1 MGNGE
6 ITKPG
11 GRRRKVV
18 EKLELWSKEVSEDIG
33 PLGKKIGDWV
43 KELSSPRKSLLITYY
58 VPGTVLA

>member
-1 MGNGE
+1 M
-6 ITKPG
+6 
-11 GRRRKVV
+11 V